1 MKLLIMCEGPNELKI
16 INILLENQKLKFTSD
31 DLLGLVPY
39 HARQIKSSAAVKA
52 ALNLYPDEVHV
63 LRIGDG
69 QNEKL
74 EIPSA
79 YKDKITLV
87 EKYCTKPELE
97 MLLIIS
103 EDLADEY
110 EKVKSKTKPKTFAK
124 ANIRCGK
131 RRYDNSTAFYEEY
144 FGQNCEKLVA
154 AIKAYAHT
162 GNQIMVINTLFQLLA
177 LREQDPEL
185 LQKAAQILFMPD
197 LFAALLG
204 AEPVC
209 ERSIASTSQMLDPRT
224 GQWSR
229 EVLAA
234 YGLPENRFAPIVSSG
249 TVTGTLANGAKIIA
263 VAGHDTQCASAAMP
277 CAEEDAEHTAFLS
290 CGTWS
295 LLGTELEA
303 PILTADSCQSG
314 LSNELGANGKINYL
328 KNIIGLWLI
337 QESRR
342 EYKRRG
348 QAYSF
353 AELEQQALAAEPLRS
368 FIDPDAPEF
377 VAPGDL
383 PGRIQE
389 FCRKTGQ
396 PVPETVGAVM
406 RCIYESLALKYRY
419 AIEQLSA
426 VTGRAFTTLHVL
438 GGGTKDRLLC
448 QMTADCCGL
457 TVKAGPVEA
466 TALGNIMIQLKAL
479 GLLDSITQGRRLI
492 AETEVIKTYTPSTQ
506 NYAEWNAAYDRFKT
520 LL

>member
-1 MKLLIMCEGPNELKI
+1 MSNTATVLAFDFG
-16 INILLENQKLKFTSD
+16 
-31 DLLGLVPY
+31 
-39 HARQIKSSAAVKA
+39 ASSGRAIRAV
-52 ALNLYPDEVHV
+52 Y
-63 LRIGDG
+63 DG
-69 QNEKL
+69 QNLNYEEIHRFENIPIEKDGHL
-74 EIPSA
+74 CWDVETLLKEIHTAIQKAGTFDSLGFDTWGVDFGLLDTDGHLLANPVHYRDA
-79 YKDKITLV
+79 RTNG
-87 EKYCTKPELE
+87 KPEQAAAR
-97 MLLIIS
+97 MP
-103 EDLADEY
+103 A
-110 EKVKSKTKPKTFAK
+110 
-124 ANIRCGK
+124 
-131 RRYDNSTAFYEEY
+131 EE
-144 FGQNCEKLVA
+144 L
-154 AIKAYAHT
+154 YAHT
-162 GNQIMVINTLFQLLA
+162 GNQIMAINTLFQLLA

-234 YGLPENRFAPIVSSG
+234 YGLPENRFTPIVASG

-295 LLGTELEA
+295 LLGTELDT

-368 FIDPDAPEF
+368 FNDPDAPEF

-479 GLLDSITQGRRLI
+479 GLLDSITQGRRLV

-506 NYAEWNAAYDRFKT
+506 NYAEWNAAYDRFKP

>member
-1 MKLLIMCEGPNELKI
+1 MPAEEL
-16 INILLENQKLKFTSD
+16 
-31 DLLGLVPY
+31 
-39 HARQIKSSAAVKA
+39 
-52 ALNLYPDEVHV
+52 
-63 LRIGDG
+63 
-69 QNEKL
+69 
-74 EIPSA
+74 
-79 YKDKITLV
+79 
-87 EKYCTKPELE
+87 
-97 MLLIIS
+97 
-103 EDLADEY
+103 
-110 EKVKSKTKPKTFAK
+110 
-124 ANIRCGK
+124 
-131 RRYDNSTAFYEEY
+131 
-144 FGQNCEKLVA
+144 
-154 AIKAYAHT
+154 YAHT
-162 GNQIMVINTLFQLLA
+162 GNQIMAINTLFQLLA
-177 LREQDPEL
+177 LQEQESEL
-185 LQKAAQILFMPD
+185 LQKAEQILFMPD

-229 EVLAA
+229 EVLTA
-234 YGLPENRFAPIVSSG
+234 YGLKENHFAPLVASG
-249 TVTGTLANGAKIIA
+249 TVTGTLTTGAKIIA

-277 CAEEDAEHTAFLS
+277 CAEEDVEHTAFLS

-295 LLGTELEA
+295 LLGTELDA
-303 PILTADSCQSG
+303 PILTAESCQSG

>member
-1 MKLLIMCEGPNELKI
+1 MLLDADNK
-16 INILLENQKLKFTSD
+16 
-31 DLLGLVPY
+31 
-39 HARQIKSSAAVKA
+39 
-52 ALNLYPDEVHV
+52 
-63 LRIGDG
+63 RIGDAVAYRDERTEG
-69 QNEKL
+69 IREALEKEYGLTFADHYARTGIQYQPFNTVYQLMALKKEHPEQLAAAKTFLMVPDYLNYLLCGVPANEYTNASTTALVDADSRDWDDALIEKL
-74 EIPSA
+74 GLPRGIFQPIKTAGTVLGHLTPEIQKAVGFDAEVILPATHDTGSA
-79 YKDKITLV
+79 F
-87 EKYCTKPELE
+87 
-97 MLLIIS
+97 
-103 EDLADEY
+103 LAVPARDEY
-110 EKVKSKTKPKTFAK
+110 
-124 ANIRCGK
+124 
-131 RRYDNSTAFYEEY
+131 
-144 FGQNCEKLVA
+144 
-154 AIKAYAHT
+154 
-162 GNQIMVINTLFQLLA
+162 
-177 LREQDPEL
+177 
-185 LQKAAQILFMPD
+185 
-197 LFAALLG
+197 
-204 AEPVC
+204 
-209 ERSIASTSQMLDPRT
+209 
-224 GQWSR
+224 
-229 EVLAA
+229 AA
-234 YGLPENRFAPIVSSG
+234 YLSS
-249 TVTGTLANGAKIIA
+249 
-263 VAGHDTQCASAAMP
+263 
-277 CAEEDAEHTAFLS
+277 
-290 CGTWS
+290 GTWS
-295 LLGTELEA
+295 LLGTELDA

-383 PGRIQE
+383 PSRIQE

-396 PVPETVGAVM
+396 PIPETAGAVM

-479 GLLDSITQGRRLI
+479 GVLDSITQGRRLI

>member
-1 MKLLIMCEGPNELKI
+1 MPAEEL
-16 INILLENQKLKFTSD
+16 
-31 DLLGLVPY
+31 
-39 HARQIKSSAAVKA
+39 
-52 ALNLYPDEVHV
+52 
-63 LRIGDG
+63 
-69 QNEKL
+69 
-74 EIPSA
+74 
-79 YKDKITLV
+79 
-87 EKYCTKPELE
+87 
-97 MLLIIS
+97 
-103 EDLADEY
+103 
-110 EKVKSKTKPKTFAK
+110 
-124 ANIRCGK
+124 
-131 RRYDNSTAFYEEY
+131 
-144 FGQNCEKLVA
+144 
-154 AIKAYAHT
+154 YAHT
-162 GNQIMVINTLFQLLA
+162 GNQIMAINTLFQLLA

-234 YGLPENRFAPIVSSG
+234 YGLPENCFAPIVASG
-249 TVTGTLANGAKIIA
+249 TVTGTLATGAKIIA

-295 LLGTELEA
+295 LLGTELDT